1 MVLIAGKGESP
12 WNVPGVVSLWH
23 VWIERS
29 VQIGHGRVW
38 RVCLL
43 LLGEQ
48 FHLLEGRDGLIDDEN
63 IAMSLLTLVC
73 ESLQAFE

>member
-1 MVLIAGKGESP
+1 MVLVAGKGECP

-29 VQIGHGRVW
+29 VQIGHGRVR

-43 LLGEQ
+43 LLGEE
-48 FHLLEGRDGLIDDEN
+48 FHLLEGRDSLIDDEN
-63 IAMSLLTLVC
+63 IVHQLCAN
-73 ESLQAFE
+73 